1 METGDGVTDLFTFG
15 HGYSAAEVVR
25 RGGFSAVVGTVRT
38 QEKAAALEARGVAAR
53 VFGPDGADPRIGDD
67 LARATHLLLSIPPR
81 AGVDPA
87 LVAFGEAI
95 AAAPRLAS
103 IVYLSTIGVYGDAQ
117 GGWVD
122 EDTPTAPK
130 HGRAED
136 RLAAEEAW
144 CALGTRA
151 GKRVCV
157 LRLGGIYGPGRNPI
171 VQLRAGTARRIVKP
185 GQVFNRIHVAD
196 IAQAVLAAFARGRPG
211 GVYNVVDDLPTPPQD
226 VVAHAAELAGLVPP
240 PEVPFEEAE
249 LSPMGRSFWST
260 SKRVSN
266 RRLREELGVDL
277 LYPTYREGLAALLGD
292 AA

>member
-1 METGDGVTDLFTFG
+1 MLLGFG
-15 HGYSAAEVVR
+15 FGYSAARTAR
-25 RGGFSAVVGTVRT
+25 RGGFSDVVGTVRT
-38 QEKAAALEARGVAAR
+38 REKAAALEAEGVSAR
-53 VFGPDGADPRIGDD
+53 LFGPDGTDPRIADD

-81 AGVDPA
+81 GGADPA
-87 LVAFGEAI
+87 LDAFGDAI
-95 AAAPRLAS
+95 ADAPRLES

-144 CALGTRA
+144 CALGARA
-151 GKRVCV
+151 GKRACV

-171 VQLRAGTARRIVKP
+171 AQLRAGTARRIVKP

-226 VVAHAAELAGLVPP
+226 VIAHAAEVAGIAPP
-240 PEVPFEEAE
+240 PEVPFDEAE

-266 RRLREELGVDL
+266 RRLREELGVEL
-277 LYPTYREGLAALLGD
+277 LYPTYREGIAALLRED
-292 AA
+292 A

>member
-1 METGDGVTDLFTFG
+1 MTDLFAFG

-25 RGGFSAVVGTVRT
+25 RAAFSRVVGTART
-38 QEKAAALEARGVAAR
+38 PEKTAALERAGVAAR
-53 VFGPDGADPRIGDD
+53 LFGPDGADPRISED
-67 LARATHLLLSIPPR
+67 LARARRLLLSIPPR
-81 AGVDPA
+81 DGEDPA
-87 LVAFGEAI
+87 LAAFGAAI
-95 AAAPRLAS
+95 AAAPQLES
-103 IVYLSTIGVYGDAQ
+103 IVYLSTIGVYGDAA

-130 HGRAED
+130 SGRAED

-144 CALGTRA
+144 CALGARA

-171 VQLRAGTARRIVKP
+171 LQLRAGTARRIVKP

-226 VVAHAAELAGLVPP
+226 VVAHAAELTGIEPP

-266 RRLREELGVDL
+266 ARLREELGVAL
-277 LYPTYREGLAALLGD
+277 IYPSYREGLAALRD
-292 AA
+292 AP

>member
-1 METGDGVTDLFTFG
+1 MSVLFGFG
-15 HGYSAAEVVR
+15 FGYSAVETAR
-25 RGGFSAVVGTVRT
+25 RGGFSDVVGTVRGA
-38 QEKAAALEARGVAAR
+38 EKAAALEAEGVSAR
-53 VFGPDGADPRIGDD
+53 LFGPAGADPRITAD

-81 AGVDPA
+81 EGADPA
-87 LVAFGEAI
+87 LDAYGEAI
-95 AAAPRLAS
+95 AAAPRLES
-103 IVYLSTIGVYGDAQ
+103 IVYLSTIGVYGDAR

-122 EDTPTAPK
+122 EETPTAPK

-144 CALGTRA
+144 CALGARA

-157 LRLGGIYGPGRNPI
+157 LRLGGIYGPGRNP
-171 VQLRAGTARRIVKP
+171 VTQLRAGTARRIVKP

-196 IAQAVLAAFARGRPG
+196 IAQAVLAAFVRGRSG
-211 GVYNVVDDLPTPPQD
+211 RVYNVVDDLPTPPQD
-226 VVAHAAELAGLVPP
+226 VVLHAAEIAGIEPP

-266 RRLREELGVDL
+266 RRLREELGVEL
-277 LYPTYREGLAALLGD
+277 LYPTYREGIAALPESP
-292 AA
+292 